1 MAYNLVKVESTKG
14 LDYPWPGDISDL
26 LHAQYIK
33 KLYVSADV
41 RKICDFVLRTRKT
54 DFQIIK

>member
-1 MAYNLVKVESTKG
+1 MVKVESTKG